1 MTRRVYTLEKGCVS
15 VLSQCVGAGG
25 RVGVWVWLGAC
36 MCVCVCA
43 CVCVLTLLIHVA
55 LLPPIRGI

>member
-43 CVCVLTLLIHVA
+43 CVCVCSPCLYTWQCYL
-55 LLPPIRGI
+55 